1 VTGNLGRRRRSS
13 TASLVAALALA
24 AVATGAIVARPA
36 RACPGPTDRYAN
48 VVNVGLTIGVSMI
61 RRVKFTYGADI
72 RFGHGPVIAWARV
85 EGHGASYARFAAG
98 VKGYHPGTRIQGE
111 VGLAYNTAQRGNGI
125 QDALGLH
132 LALGEWSAMGDGQLQ
147 GTVPIAGDREN
158 YDLGVAAFLAIPGD
172 WANVFETC
180 VSAV

>member
-1 VTGNLGRRRRSS
+1 MRHERDRRRSDQETRACQVVRGLLLVAHDGARVTGNLGRRRRSS

-98 VKGYHPGTRIQGE
+98 VKGYHPGTRI
-111 VGLAYNTAQRGNGI
+111 
-125 QDALGLH
+125 
-132 LALGEWSAMGDGQLQ
+132 
-147 GTVPIAGDREN
+147 
-158 YDLGVAAFLAIPGD
+158 
-172 WANVFETC
+172 
-180 VSAV
+180 